1 MIERFKEILEN
12 DFYQEIFD
20 VLNDEITDNY
30 TEYDFTL
37 RADVVN
43 EVLGAS
49 LEDIQI
55 LRVSNFN
62 QEDEEFKFDVLVN
75 CDIVITDY
83 FAKETIEESIP
94 QWFKL
99 KCSSI
104 LEGDSFDDFCINHL
118 EAYNK

>member
-1 MIERFKEILEN
+1 MIDMFKEILER
-12 DFYQEIFD
+12 DFYQQIFD

-30 TEYDFTL
+30 AEYDLTL
-37 RADVVN
+37 RANTVN

-49 LEDIQI
+49 VEDIQI
-55 LRVSNFN
+55 LRVFNFS
-62 QEDEEFKFDVLVN
+62 QEDEEFKFDLLVN
-75 CDIVITDY
+75 CDIEIADY
-83 FAKETIEESIP
+83 FAKETIEESVS

-104 LEGDSFDDFCINHL
+104 LEGDSFSNFCINHF